1 MSALQMVCLAI
12 GTPLAGIAV
21 YDIQSRLEHWVEVRH
36 AND

>member
-1 MSALQMVCLAI
+1 MNALMMVCLAI

-21 YDIQSRLEHWVEVRH
+21 YDMQTRLEHWAQVRH